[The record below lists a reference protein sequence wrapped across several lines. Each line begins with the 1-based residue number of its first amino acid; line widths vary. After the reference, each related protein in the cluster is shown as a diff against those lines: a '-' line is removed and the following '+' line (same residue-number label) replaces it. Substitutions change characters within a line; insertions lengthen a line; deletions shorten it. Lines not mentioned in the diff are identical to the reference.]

1 MGAYIKE
8 LDFDILKTLAEVYPD
23 GFSTIDLTEILHL
36 QKDDY
41 NQVAMRCFNIM
52 TLTHF
57 IAYCKEEPKWKA
69 TEKGV
74 EKYYQIMIEK
84 DLEML

>member
-1 MGAYIKE
+1 MGTYIKE
-8 LDFDILKTLAEVYPD
+8 LDFYILKTLAEVYPD

-36 QKDDY
+36 HKDDQY
-41 NQVAMRCFNIM
+41 IVAVKCCNIM
-52 TLTHF
+52 MLTRF
-57 IAYCKEEPKWKA
+57 ITYNKELKWKA

-84 DLEML
+84 DLEIL

>member
-23 GFSTIDLTEILHL
+23 GLSAIDLTKILHL
-36 QKDDY
+36 HKDD
-41 NQVAMRCFNIM
+41 QDIVATRCFTIM
-52 TLTHF
+52 ALTHF
-57 IAYCKEEPKWKA
+57 LAYCKERKWKA